1 MQDHPTDTPF
11 VELRVIEGDP
21 EDAARGVVRIDPV
34 AFQSLGLVIGDIVR
48 ITRHKATVAHVIP
61 LAPELVGS
69 GLIQADGLIRGNT
82 GAGVD
87 EKVRVE
93 KTSARPALTVV
104 LSPVDTSRSFA
115 RADDLRLLHDS
126 MIGLPVIAG
135 DIVRPTPYGSRG
147 QLFTVAGTAPA
158 QVPVLIGR
166 DTELQVIHADAS
178 HGTAYHVTYEDIG
191 GLKNAVERVREMVE
205 LPLKRP
211 DLFAKLGI
219 EAPKGVMIYG
229 PPGCGKTLI
238 ARAVATETQAHF
250 IHVNGPEIIHKFYGE
265 SEAKLREIFEEASRR
280 APSIIFL
287 DEIDAIAPRR
297 SAVVG
302 DVEKRVVAQLL
313 ALMDGLVSRGEV
325 VVIGATN
332 IPEMVDPALRRPGRF
347 DRELE
352 IGVPDQKA
360 RLDILK
366 IHSRGMPLAQDVDLD
381 RLARMTHGFVGADL
395 ETLCKEAGMIALRGL
410 LHSGVSSGPSPSSET
425 QPEVKVRMADF
436 RAALK
441 EVQPTGRRELFAEKP
456 TVNWADVGGLWEIKE
471 LLRSAVE
478 APLRYPSLSRHLRS
492 PQPNGILLEGPPGSG
507 KTLLATALAG
517 ESDVPFINVDRT
529 LLVSKWQGESEKAL
543 REVFRKAKQSAP
555 CILFFDELDSLAPVR
570 GSSGMDQSSERLVSQ
585 LLSEL
590 DGLDDALG
598 VVVLAATNRPDLVD
612 PALVRPGRFDLRIHL
627 TLPDEDARLEML
639 RVHTHERP
647 LSADVDLRGV
657 ARRTEG
663 LSGSHLETLCR
674 RAASLA
680 MAEFLRVHGSEAEQI
695 YEQCT
700 ITAVHFGDAL
710 EELRLPSPDDLKWN
724 SADMAQPGSGERR
737 ENLRAN
743 LLERDIDIGARR

>member
-1 MQDHPTDTPF
+1 MEDRSVDGPAF
-11 VELRVIEGDP
+11 ELRVTEGDP
-21 EDAARGVVRIDPV
+21 EDTGKGVVRIDPL

-48 ITRHKATVAHVIP
+48 VARHKFTFAHAIP

-82 GAGVD
+82 GAGLD
-87 EKVRVE
+87 EKVRVSRA
-93 KTSARPALTVV
+93 SAQSALTIV
-104 LSPVDTSRSFA
+104 LSPVDATRSFE
-115 RADDLRLLHDS
+115 RAEDLRLLHDS
-126 MIGLPVIAG
+126 LVGLPVVAG
-135 DIVRPTPYGSRG
+135 DVVRATPYGSRG

-158 QVPVLIGR
+158 QVPVVIGR
-166 DTELQVIHADAS
+166 DTEVQVLHSDAIHEA
-178 HGTAYHVTYEDIG
+178 AYHVTYEDIG
-191 GLKNAVERVREMVE
+191 GLQDVVERVREMVE

-211 DLFAKLGI
+211 DLFARLGI

-265 SEAKLREIFEEASRR
+265 SEAKLREIFQEASRR

-325 VVIGATN
+325 VVIGATD

-360 RLDILK
+360 RLAILK
-366 IHSRGMPLAQDVDLD
+366 IHSRGMPLAPDVDLD

-410 LHSGVSSGPSPSSET
+410 LHSGVSSAPFSSSDT
-425 QPEVKVRMADF
+425 PPEVEVGMADF

-441 EVQPTGRRELFAEKP
+441 EVRPTGRRELFAEKP
-456 TVNWADVGGLWEIKE
+456 SVNWEDVGGLWEIKE

-478 APLRYPSLSRHLRS
+478 APLRYPSLSRHLGS
-492 PQPNGILLEGPPGSG
+492 PQPKGILLEGPPGTG

-590 DGLDDALG
+590 DGLDDSLG

-612 PALVRPGRFDLRIHL
+612 PALVRPGRFDLRLHL
-627 TLPDEDARLEML
+627 SLPDEDARLEVL
-639 RVHTHERP
+639 RVHTRERP
-647 LSADVDLRGV
+647 LSADVDLRV
-657 ARRTEG
+657 LARLTEG

-680 MAEFLRVHGSEAEQI
+680 MSEFLSLHGSVAEQI

-700 ITAVHFGDAL
+700 VAEAHLRTALQETRVTSPVGL
-710 EELRLPSPDDLKWN
+710 EWFENNRHGRGPGQPDSSSEFVGKTY
-724 SADMAQPGSGERR
+724 
-737 ENLRAN
+737 
-743 LLERDIDIGARR
+743 